1 MPPMTEDGAGDFEAA
16 RGLIRETARQAFVW
30 ENVSRL
36 REALRPLRGAARR
49 ALEELSAPGAPEAER
64 RLASLLLRDLFPPW
78 PKA

>member
-1 MPPMTEDGAGDFEAA
+1 MPLMSEKRVGDIETA
-16 RGLIRETARQAFVW
+16 RGLIREAARQAYVW

-49 ALEELSAPGAPEAER
+49 ALEELSGPEAPEAER
-64 RLASLLLRDLFPPW
+64 RLASLLLRDLFPRW